1 MAGYGYLTRMHVV
14 RLRAPPVD
22 DEDHSKDV
30 DFKQT
35 GIREPWQGENTS
47 TKHVALA
54 FDWPPLKV

>member
-1 MAGYGYLTRMHVV
+1 MHVV